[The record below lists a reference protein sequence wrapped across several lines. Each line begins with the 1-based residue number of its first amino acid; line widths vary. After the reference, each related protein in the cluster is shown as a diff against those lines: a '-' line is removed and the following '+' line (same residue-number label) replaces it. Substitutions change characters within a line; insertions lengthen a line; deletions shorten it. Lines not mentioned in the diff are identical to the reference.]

1 LTVKEIVKKYLEE
14 NGFDG
19 LYNPGECAC
28 KKDDLM
34 PCECFTETDNCEPGY
49 FQPTDRSDRVLDGWD
64 FHIGPKKIE
73 QANPGDNQPAA
84 VSGEAKP

>member
-1 LTVKEIVKKYLEE
+1 MRVKKIVKKYLEE

-19 LYNPGECAC
+19 LFASGECAC

-34 PCECFTETDNCEPGY
+34 PCSAGEMGDCEPGY
-49 FQPTDRSDRVLDGWD
+49 FQLCGRSDERMDGWD

-73 QANPGDNQPAA
+73 QSNAGDNQPAA
-84 VSGEAKP
+84 VCGEAKS